1 VFPAFRYKYFDAHSF
16 KKKSLMT
23 SSEKEGKDRKEE
35 REKEQNGMK
44 ELVTIIEV
52 R

>member
-1 VFPAFRYKYFDAHSF
+1 MA
-16 KKKSLMT
+16 
-23 SSEKEGKDRKEE
+23 SSEKEGKDRKEK

-44 ELVTIIEV
+44 ELVTVIEV

>member
-1 VFPAFRYKYFDAHSF
+1 
-16 KKKSLMT
+16 MT
-23 SSEKEGKDRKEE
+23 SSEKEEKDTKEE
-35 REKEQNGMK
+35 RDKEQNGMK